1 MDKYTPGEW
10 KVEMGECNPLIV
22 AETPD
27 GPMTVAEILDDC
39 YPAVEQQHANARLFA
54 ASKDML
60 AALEGILPI
69 AEAARHALGLDIDQR
84 IRLDDARAAVAKAKP
99 VDVAALEVEP
109 WE

>member
-1 MDKYTPGEW
+1 MSKHT
-10 KVEMGECNPLIV
+10 
-22 AETPD
+22 D
-27 GPMTVAEILDDC
+27 GPWAVVGVGESSRMLVVRSPSHRVATIHSRLNT
-39 YPAVEQQHANARLFA
+39 PPEQYQADA
-54 ASKDML
+54 ALIAAAPDLL

-99 VDVAALEVEP
+99 VDVATLEVEP